1 MGNSS
6 SQDQQQSDQNRS
18 QDRSQQGQQNP
29 NPYYSATWNIP
40 AACEKDKKKKK

>member
-6 SQDQQQSDQNRS
+6 SQDQQQSDQN
-18 QDRSQQGQQNP
+18 RSQQGQQNP